1 METSFLKNSIVL
13 FEYYKTLGE
22 KTFKQISPEQLF
34 WQANEDSNSIA
45 IIIQHLHG
53 NMLSRFTDFL
63 TTDGEKEGRNRDS
76 EFENVTNNAE
86 EILQRWNEGWKV
98 LLDTLHG
105 LTDADLQKTVYI
117 RNQAHSVL
125 EAIQRQI
132 AHYAYHV
139 GQIVFQG
146 KMISKEWTS
155 LSIPRNKSADFNAHH
170 SRREN
175 QGNNFT
181 DYLNKK
187 D

>member
-22 KTFKQISPEQLF
+22 KTVQQIDPEQLF

-45 IIIQHLHG
+45 LIIQHLHG
-53 NMLSRFTDFL
+53 NMLSRWTDFL

-76 EFENVTNNAE
+76 EFEMLNRNPET
-86 EILQRWNEGWKV
+86 IMQQWNDGWKV
-98 LLDTLHG
+98 LLDTLKT
-105 LTDADLQKTVYI
+105 LTDADLGKTVYI
-117 RNQAHSVL
+117 RNQAHSVM

-132 AHYAYHV
+132 AHYSYHV
-139 GQIVFQG
+139 GQIVFLG
-146 KMISKEWTS
+146 KMLSKEWKS
-155 LSIPRNKSADFNAHH
+155 LSIPRNKSADFNSHY
-170 SRREN
+170 RQEQN

-181 DYLNKK
+181 DYLGKK